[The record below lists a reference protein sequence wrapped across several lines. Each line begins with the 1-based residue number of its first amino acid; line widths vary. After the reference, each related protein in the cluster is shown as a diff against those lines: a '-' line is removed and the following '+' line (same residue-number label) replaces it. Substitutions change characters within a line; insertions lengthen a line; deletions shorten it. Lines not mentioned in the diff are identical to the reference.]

1 MITCRTWPLL
11 IREMYISRT
20 NYVLLSAAWS
30 VLCMYK
36 YFSYL
41 YIINYYLKYYLL
53 PICSEPTYSSYF
65 LLPPLDSYIA
75 KQLKVCILML
85 MLYERMKS
93 FEEKI
98 VF

>member
-1 MITCRTWPLL
+1 
-11 IREMYISRT
+11 
-20 NYVLLSAAWS
+20 
-30 VLCMYK
+30 MYK

-98 VF
+98 VIVIVIVILSVRERERERVESNG

>member
-1 MITCRTWPLL
+1 MHVLL
-11 IREMYISRT
+11 ILIH
-20 NYVLLSAAWS
+20 
-30 VLCMYK
+30 K
-36 YFSYL
+36 
-41 YIINYYLKYYLL
+41 INYYLKYYLL

-98 VF
+98 VIVIVINL